1 MKQFFSKGLNIRLS
15 IFFIFIS
22 IFLVIHSCKKDTSHT
37 AGVNG
42 VPSSPDKILVT
53 DAKNYFD
60 KYIIP
65 TGSKAVDQSLSG
77 NNTKTLRQAIEK
89 TAAWARAYTQTF
101 DFGKSVIVPVS
112 YAQDLYIH
120 KGNYSIALSSLTWLF
135 VYTDKT
141 NKMHAEL
148 VTKIPD
154 AACLNSTDSTKAYTG
169 ILYVEDFFGNFI
181 KGYEY
186 LDDGTVQHISAPT
199 KFVKSN
205 GKLQVATV
213 TCTWTDYYTCTSSGG
228 NNYGCTY
235 SSSSEAICVENE
247 GNGPASGPSSQV
259 YQFIGG
265 GGGSGTGTGGGG
277 TPGNPGCPPVV
288 NESINN
294 DSYTVNSV
302 PCDVPKPPTQPPVI
316 ATIIVDSLKKHFPC
330 AVALIINKLAQIGVY
345 SNLTQAFTTTKKPNL
360 IWQDAILLWNVPV
373 PNSTQKT
380 YQLGNTGYDG
390 RSATITLNTSML
402 KNSTKL
408 MIASAAIHETLHAF
422 INYNVQS
429 AVGGFNTNGSWLY
442 ALDTWATVN
451 GLPGNYSDHYQMLT
465 DYFSQA
471 VTALKAWDSGAH
483 TDEQYEMTMLYG
495 LDNANDGTAA
505 QKALLQQEYNNLLT
519 KYGIT
524 ASALSDYWKTQL
536 TPTSSTDQL
545 PTSGCPTN

>member
-22 IFLVIHSCKKDTSHT
+22 IFLVIHSCKKDASHT

-53 DAKNYFD
+53 DAKDYFD
-60 KYIIP
+60 KYIAP

-135 VYTDKT
+135 VYADKT

-154 AACLNSTDSTKAYTG
+154 AACLNSTDSTRAYTG

-235 SSSSEAICVENE
+235 SNSSEAICVENE
-247 GNGPASGPSSQV
+247 GNGPVSGPPSQV

-302 PCDVPKPPTQPPVI
+302 PCNVPIPPAALYVI
-316 ATIIVDSLKKHFPC
+316 NHLNDLCLRKVLDSLINNNLNGKI
-330 AVALIINKLAQIGVY
+330 ANIINDVFGSSDKVNITFNEKNAPTDTIPAQTIGSTS
-345 SNLTQAFTTTKKPNL
+345 SNGVFNA
-360 IWQDAILLWNVPV
+360 V
-373 PNSTQKT
+373 
-380 YQLGNTGYDG
+380 
-390 RSATITLNTSML
+390 ITLNLAQVGEGSQEY
-402 KNSTKL
+402 K
-408 MIASAAIHETLHAF
+408 AIIMVHEVLHAYMDYNTTYKSQLEQHQQMAQKYVNDIKAF
-422 INYNVQS
+422 IQGLYPTLSDPDAYAIILNGMGDIYKGNQTAYN
-429 AVGGFNTNGSWLY
+429 AVLHSFNT
-442 ALDTWATVN
+442 
-451 GLPGNYSDHYQMLT
+451 
-465 DYFSQA
+465 SQA
-471 VTALKAWDSGAH
+471 NYEFQRSG
-483 TDEQYEMTMLYG
+483 LS
-495 LDNANDGTAA
+495 GT
-505 QKALLQQEYNNLLT
+505 
-519 KYGIT
+519 
-524 ASALSDYWKTQL
+524 
-536 TPTSSTDQL
+536 PCSS
-545 PTSGCPTN
+545 N